1 MVPDGDGLQGRETS
15 RQQVR
20 VNLVQS
26 LAFVDT
32 QVTQGGVGLPTG
44 ESILFGSSAIYGSWL
59 ASFWVPRT
67 IHPSVCASTGYKVV
81 MMVVVV

>member
-32 QVTQGGVGLPTG
+32 EVTQGGVGLPTG
-44 ESILFGSSAIYGSWL
+44 ESILFDLWFLVGILLGPTEHL
-59 ASFWVPRT
+59 
-67 IHPSVCASTGYKVV
+67 
-81 MMVVVV
+81 

>member
-44 ESILFGSSAIYGSWL
+44 ESILFKSSAIYGSWL

-67 IHPSVCASTGYKVV
+67 IRLSVRPPVKVV